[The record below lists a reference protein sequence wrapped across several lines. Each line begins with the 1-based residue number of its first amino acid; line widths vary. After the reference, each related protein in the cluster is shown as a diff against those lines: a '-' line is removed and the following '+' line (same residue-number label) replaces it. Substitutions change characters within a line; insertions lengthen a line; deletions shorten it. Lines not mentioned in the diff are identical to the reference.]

1 MMDLE
6 TERATAFTEDEL
18 EDAVEGYLECAGWLV
33 NDHELATDEEREQ
46 GYEGDHR
53 EGPFT
58 QDAYESARG
67 ALSEFVWALDDPA
80 DVRAYLHAMSSA
92 CPEDGHCT
100 YGCGGEPAGGQLGHD
115 LWLTRNGHG
124 AGFWD
129 RGLGELGERLSEAAR
144 SLGEAYAFVNAEEW
158 VDIDN

>member
-67 ALSEFVWALDDPA
+67 ALTEFVWALDDPD
-80 DVRAYLHAMSSA
+80 DVRAYLHAA
-92 CPEDGHCT
+92 ETEGRPL
-100 YGCGGEPAGGQLGHD
+100 AGVLGHD

-158 VDIDN
+158 VDVDN